1 MIALIETYDPVRL
14 SFLKSALEAADLH
27 PFVFGASPYP
37 GALPSRLLVPE
48 SEADLARRLIAQL
61 DAESPE

>member
-27 PFVFGASPYP
+27 PCVFGASPYP

-61 DAESPE
+61 EAESPE